1 VEKNCL
7 ERSHKSTKHIFSFG
21 FLQNL
26 FDFFLR
32 LRFFFFPQS
41 VNLCSLKVL
50 KFGLKIFSYVF
61 CKFFVLHYII
71 CIFCIVF
78 WV

>member
-1 VEKNCL
+1 MGKISLEK
-7 ERSHKSTKHIFSFG
+7 SHKGKKHIFSFS

-26 FDFFLR
+26 FDFFFLR
-32 LRFFFFPQS
+32 LRFFFRL

-50 KFGLKIFSYVF
+50 KFGLNFFSYVF
-61 CKFFVLHYII
+61 LNLFILHYII
-71 CIFCIVF
+71 CIICIVF